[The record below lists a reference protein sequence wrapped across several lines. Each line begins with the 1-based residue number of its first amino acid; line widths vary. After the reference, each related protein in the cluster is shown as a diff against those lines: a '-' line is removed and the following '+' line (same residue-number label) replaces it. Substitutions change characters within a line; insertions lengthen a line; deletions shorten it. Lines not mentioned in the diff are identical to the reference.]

1 MKIRFLK
8 WKMRISRKLLSLTL
22 LLSMSYWS
30 FSQPLTPQLLSQNK
44 DTMFCFSLA
53 QTKALAQ
60 LIQRSQL
67 DRQVGKVLRLKMN
80 TMQEQLKLALT
91 AHKQQEF
98 AFQKLSE
105 IQAKDQNIINKLNS
119 ENYRLQR
126 QGRWKNYLLAA
137 LFSTS
142 ATLILSGK

>member
-1 MKIRFLK
+1 
-8 WKMRISRKLLSLTL
+8 
-22 LLSMSYWS
+22 
-30 FSQPLTPQLLSQNK
+30 
-44 DTMFCFSLA
+44 MFCFSLA